1 MTTTAPGS
9 GGQMSKKHRSRWIE
23 LLSFRNIS
31 AIYIFLI
38 ILLIFGL
45 LIPDTF
51 LSGSVWRTMLDGQ
64 VPTALAALAVLIPL
78 VTGNFN
84 LAVGAEVGFAGI
96 MVATLISKLGLPFQ
110 LAIVISLCL
119 GALIGLVSGLIITK
133 ARIDSFIAT
142 LGLSSVLLAGIAWIS
157 GSRQILN
164 LGQDFRQLAATE
176 ILGVTLPFIIL
187 IAVAFLLWYLLER
200 TPVGRR
206 MYATGYNKEGAQLS
220 GIPTTRL
227 IIGSLML
234 GGAVAALAGI
244 LLTARINVGD
254 PLAGPSLLLPALSAV
269 FLGSTQFRG
278 GRFNV
283 WGTILAVYVL
293 ATGVKGL
300 QLMGAP
306 NWITDMFNGL
316 ALLLAVGFA
325 KFERG
330 ARGAAIRRA
339 IFRRRARSE
348 ATAQE
353 TA

>member
-1 MTTTAPGS
+1 
-9 GGQMSKKHRSRWIE
+9 MS
-23 LLSFRNIS
+23 LS
-31 AIYIFLI
+31 
-38 ILLIFGL
+38 
-45 LIPDTF
+45 
-51 LSGSVWRTMLDGQ
+51 V
-64 VPTALAALAVLIPL
+64 
-78 VTGNFN
+78 
-84 LAVGAEVGFAGI
+84 
-96 MVATLISKLGLPFQ
+96 
-110 LAIVISLCL
+110 
-119 GALIGLVSGLIITK
+119 GALIGLISGLIITK
-133 ARIDSFIAT
+133 AKIDSFIAT
-142 LGLSSVLLAGIAWIS
+142 LGLSSILLAGIAWIS

-164 LGQDFRQLAATE
+164 LGDDFRLIAATE
-176 ILGVTLPFIIL
+176 VLGVTLPFIIL
-187 IAVAFLLWYLLER
+187 IVVAFVLWYVLER

-206 MYATGYNKEGAQLS
+206 MYATGYNREGAQLS

-234 GGAVAALAGI
+234 GGVVAALAGV

-283 WGTILAVYVL
+283 WGTIVAVYVL

-330 ARGAAIRRA
+330 TRGAAIRRA
-339 IFRRRARSE
+339 IFRRRARAE
-348 ATAQE
+348 AAATSDSR
-353 TA
+353 